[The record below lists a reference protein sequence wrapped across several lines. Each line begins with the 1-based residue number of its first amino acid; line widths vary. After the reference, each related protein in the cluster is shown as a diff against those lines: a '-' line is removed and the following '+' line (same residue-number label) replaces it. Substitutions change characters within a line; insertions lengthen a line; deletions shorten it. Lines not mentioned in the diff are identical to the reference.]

1 MKTVSAAVAILGA
14 TLISSAAL
22 ASHPRDVQ
30 VTFEMQEA
38 LERYDFARPV
48 RPPLNA
54 RTVLPSGTAQEGRK
68 QAQKPQRPF
77 FDHDS
82 FDHGGGF

>member
-1 MKTVSAAVAILGA
+1 MKTVSGAVAILGA
-14 TLISSAAL
+14 MLISSSAL

-38 LERYDFARPV
+38 LERYDFVRPV
-48 RPPLNA
+48 RPQLNA
-54 RTVLPSGTAQEGRK
+54 RTVLPRATAQE
-68 QAQKPQRPF
+68 AQKQTQRQRRPF